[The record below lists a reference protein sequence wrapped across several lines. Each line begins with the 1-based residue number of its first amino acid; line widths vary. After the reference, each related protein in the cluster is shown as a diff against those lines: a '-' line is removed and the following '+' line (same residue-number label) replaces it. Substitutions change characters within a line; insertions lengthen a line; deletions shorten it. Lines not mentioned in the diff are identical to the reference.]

1 MEADQQD
8 SIYNPFI
15 IMTGKFGTVVEPKG
29 ENAETMITDMPT
41 RFLQKKILEL
51 QSALFFPDNGS
62 VLKIPTHV
70 VSAAEVDEEGQVWF
84 MIPRPTQQI
93 HEFDREFPA
102 KLDFFRKGKGFYL
115 KIQGKAS
122 IIDKTVNN
130 QDTLPEEIRDQLENQ
145 QLVAI
150 KVKVQNA
157 DYFENV
163 PRPSSNWIQNSTNQF
178 MNWLLNPKYDQHNP
192 QLITIPITVE

>member
-1 MEADQQD
+1 
-8 SIYNPFI
+8 
-15 IMTGKFGTVVEPKG
+15 
-29 ENAETMITDMPT
+29 MITDMPT
-41 RFLQKKILEL
+41 RFLQKKIIEL
-51 QSALFFPDNGS
+51 QSALFFPDNDS

-70 VSAAEVDEEGQVWF
+70 INAAEVDEEGQIWF
-84 MIPRPTQQI
+84 MIPKPTQQI

-122 IIDKTVNN
+122 IIDNSDDS
-130 QDTLPEEIRDQLENQ
+130 QGSLPEGMREKLENE

-150 KVKVQNA
+150 KVKVQSA

-163 PRPSSNWIQNSTNQF
+163 PRPSSNWIQNSTSHF
-178 MNWLLNPKYDQHNP
+178 MNWLLNPKYDQQNP
-192 QLITIPITVE
+192 QWITIPITIE